1 MSAFEYSRLNNDYIT
16 YNELINCFNWDILG
30 YSSEERPILSAEL
43 GTGDQS
49 ICIWAGMHGNET
61 TGLHIILELIEL
73 FHKKQLE
80 LEGFTVHIIPIINPD
95 AYIRNTRRNGMGID
109 MNRDFRSF
117 QTVESAKLIGWIK
130 MIDPVLCF
138 NLHDQRTIFHVLTH
152 SAYTSLLVPSS
163 DIERTLTPIRRR
175 LMNQIGNAI
184 AAMNIPLKGI
194 GRYTDEFYPTAV
206 GDYLMS
212 QKIPN
217 VLIESGVSSG
227 DMQRTR
233 ARKFGVGFIRAM
245 LSSNQVQ
252 CDLYDLLPLNEQGQL
267 EWVFTD
273 VLYAHMRVDIAVK
286 RVVAMNGHQKA
297 EIYVVD
303 DLGDLSSRPRLY
315 EIPGSSMGISD
326 VLTVDRPVTGV
337 FGTVVFEQGQLV
349 IGNLP
354 E

>member
-1 MSAFEYSRLNNDYIT
+1 
-16 YNELINCFNWDILG
+16 
-30 YSSEERPILSAEL
+30 
-43 GTGDQS
+43 
-49 ICIWAGMHGNET
+49 
-61 TGLHIILELIEL
+61 
-73 FHKKQLE
+73 
-80 LEGFTVHIIPIINPD
+80 
-95 AYIRNTRRNGMGID
+95 
-109 MNRDFRSF
+109 
-117 QTVESAKLIGWIK
+117 
-130 MIDPVLCF
+130 
-138 NLHDQRTIFHVLTH
+138 
-152 SAYTSLLVPSS
+152 
-163 DIERTLTPIRRR
+163 
-175 LMNQIGNAI
+175 MNQIGNAI

>member
-1 MSAFEYSRLNNDYIT
+1 MSAFEYSRINNDYLT

-43 GTGDQS
+43 GTGDKS
-49 ICIWAGMHGNET
+49 ICIWAGMHGDET

-80 LEGFTVHIIPIINPD
+80 LEGFTLHIIPVINPD
-95 AYIRNTRRNGMGID
+95 AYIRNTRRNGMGVD

-130 MIDPVLCF
+130 MIAPVLSF
-138 NLHDQRTIFHVLTH
+138 NLHDQRTIFHVLGH

-163 DIERTLTPIRRR
+163 DIERTLTPTRRS
-175 LMNQIGNAI
+175 LMNQIGNALTS
-184 AAMNIPLKGI
+184 MKTSLVGL

-212 QKIPN
+212 QDIPN

-227 DMQRTR
+227 DMQRAR
-233 ARKFGVGFIRAM
+233 AREFAVGFIQAM
-245 LSSNQVQ
+245 LTSSQVQ
-252 CDLYDLLPLNEQGQL
+252 SDAYDLLPLNERGQL

-303 DLGDLSSRPRLY
+303 DIGDLSSRPRLY
-315 EIPGSSMGISD
+315 EIQGSSMGISD
-326 VLTVDRPVTGV
+326 VLTVDRPITGV
-337 FGTVVFEQGQLV
+337 FGTIVFEQGQLV
-349 IGNLP
+349 MGNLP